1 MKQNILDSISSSAVK
16 FLSPLT
22 IEETDRV
29 IISEAKKI
37 IGGEYGTIL
46 LKKNRELERVYTD
59 AAFLKSI
66 LPRKSGTLYE
76 TFSHKVP
83 RVIQVDELEQVSDVI
98 RKNKI
103 VTMVQLPLIYKG
115 KASGVLGI
123 YSIKRLSFSE
133 KDLSLLSIFSSLA
146 SMAIMKTQLYA
157 QTKSALETRDLF
169 ISLASHE
176 LRTPLTSINGY
187 IQLLSG
193 RFKDQD
199 TIEGKWIHE
208 LMEESKRLTQLITE
222 LMEINKIKQGQLQYN
237 LRECR
242 VEDFV
247 DTSIKRYS
255 FVNPKR
261 KIVLRESRGS
271 KRVKIIGD
279 SSKLIQMTTELLS
292 NADKFSPPDSPI
304 SVNITSDKKYLTLQV
319 IDKGNGIEKSEQ
331 QKIFEGFYKGAHMQ
345 VEGLGVG
352 LLLTRHIVQYH
363 HGEISIRSAEDEGTV
378 VSVNLPILPL

>member
-59 AAFLKSI
+59 AVFLKSI

-103 VTMVQLPLIYKG
+103 VTMVQLPLVYKG

-319 IDKGNGIEKSEQ
+319 IDKGKGIEKSEQ